1 MKDQEYTTEQLKQI
15 ADLHSKQVNEWKLKI
30 VKIDKKYKA
39 NNKEIISSA
48 VLNVTMITM
57 IIGMLLKSDKSL
69 QSLGTDNVN
78 QLLEEVNNYLLSMM
92 AKVDSSDMMA
102 TMYLKLYNI
111 LEEVI
116 NKIGIMGIV
125 LANVALSFVTKTIS
139 KGYKSTQLK
148 KEKEK
153 LEEKI
158 KNFKQIIEEPINEA
172 NKSR

>member
-1 MKDQEYTTEQLKQI
+1 MDYKEYF
-15 ADLHSKQVNEWKLKI
+15 
-30 VKIDKKYKA
+30 KKKSYLLFFRNYSSWIIIKRIK
-39 NNKEIISSA
+39 KE
-48 VLNVTMITM
+48 
-57 IIGMLLKSDKSL
+57 
-69 QSLGTDNVN
+69 SLG
-78 QLLEEVNNYLLSMM
+78 LSC
-92 AKVDSSDMMA
+92 KF
-102 TMYLKLYNI
+102 LKLYNI